1 MPLQKQTHKEE
12 PMRIRTNL
20 LLVTLAT
27 LLLSA
32 CSTTAKISS
41 LQDNALV
48 QIKND
53 ATARKVKDG
62 LLDQK
67 SAYAAPRSESFPV
80 STFGKYE
87 FKAVLPGREPFYG
100 MLPRKFNGG
109 MLALDILFFTPA
121 MLINLN
127 GVYPFYEFDIENKTL
142 RYKAKES
149 DQWSTYQPSLYDINR
164 ARDFFGDSA
173 PSAPTTPAQ
182 VPPASN
188 NAAQKPESPTGVM

>member
-1 MPLQKQTHKEE
+1 
-12 PMRIRTNL
+12 MRLNAKL
-20 LLVTLAT
+20 LLVAFAT

-41 LQDNALV
+41 LQNASLV
-48 QIKND
+48 HINNGL
-53 ATARKVKDG
+53 TAKKVKEG
-62 LLDQK
+62 KLDEK
-67 SAYAAPRSESFPV
+67 VAAAAPRSESFPD

-142 RYKAKES
+142 RYKVKET
-149 DQWSTYQPSLYDINR
+149 DKWSTYQPSLSDINR
-164 ARDFFGDSA
+164 AKDYYGDNA
-173 PSAPTTPAQ
+173 PPAPTTPAQ
-182 VPPASN
+182 TTPSSN
-188 NAAQKPESPTGVM
+188 TAAQKSDAPTGAI

>member
-1 MPLQKQTHKEE
+1 
-12 PMRIRTNL
+12 MRININL
-20 LLVTLAT
+20 LIVATAT

-41 LQDNALV
+41 LQNDALV

-53 ATARKVKDG
+53 STNKKVQDG
-62 LLDQK
+62 RLDHK
-67 SAYAAPRSESFPV
+67 TAYAAPRSESFPV

-142 RYKAKES
+142 RYKVKEA
-149 DQWSTYQPSLYDINR
+149 DKWSTYQPSLDDINR
-164 ARDFFGDSA
+164 SKDYFGDSTPA
-173 PSAPTTPAQ
+173 APTTPAQ
-182 VPPASN
+182 AAPATN
-188 NAAQKPESPTGVM
+188 NSAAQKQEAQAGVM

>member
-1 MPLQKQTHKEE
+1 
-12 PMRIRTNL
+12 MRINTNL
-20 LLVTLAT
+20 LFVALAT

-41 LQDNALV
+41 LQNEPLIH
-48 QIKND
+48 IKND
-53 ATARKVKDG
+53 STSKKVKDG
-62 LLDQK
+62 TLDQK
-67 SAYAAPRSESFPV
+67 VASAAPRSESFPV

-121 MLINLN
+121 MLLNLN

-142 RYKAKES
+142 RYKVKET
-149 DQWSTYQPSLYDINR
+149 DKWSTYQPSLADINR
-164 ARDFFGDSA
+164 SKDFFGDSSPA
-173 PSAPTTPAQ
+173 APTTPAQ
-182 VPPASN
+182 AAPTSSS
-188 NAAQKPESPTGVM
+188 AAQKQETPNGVM

>member
-1 MPLQKQTHKEE
+1 
-12 PMRIRTNL
+12 MRINTKL
-20 LLVTLAT
+20 LLAAFAT

-41 LQDNALV
+41 LQNESMV
-48 QIKND
+48 HIKND
-53 ATARKVKDG
+53 STAKRVKEGKLDEKV
-62 LLDQK
+62 
-67 SAYAAPRSESFPV
+67 AAAAPRSESFPV

-121 MLINLN
+121 MLLNLN

-142 RYKAKES
+142 RYKVKET
-149 DQWSTYQPSLYDINR
+149 DKWSTYQPSLSDINR
-164 ARDFFGDSA
+164 AKDYFGDNA
-173 PSAPTTPAQ
+173 PPAPTTPAQ
-182 VPPASN
+182 TTPSGNTAARKSDAPAG
-188 NAAQKPESPTGVM
+188 AI